1 MAFCQ
6 NALIP
11 EFNNFNLFQ
20 KVTRVAIPVH
30 FIQGNL
36 DAIAPPDKGK
46 EYYEQLE
53 AFQKS
58 FTLFEKSAHTPQY
71 EEPEKFSS
79 LILSIIN
86 A

>member
-11 EFNNFNLFQ
+11 EFNSFNLFQ
-20 KVTRVAIPVH
+20 KVKNIAIPVH
-30 FIQGNL
+30 FIQGYL
-36 DAIAPPDKGK
+36 DAIAPPEKGR
-46 EYYEQLE
+46 EFYEQLN
-53 AFQKS
+53 AVQKS

-71 EEPEKFSS
+71 EEPEKFSR
-79 LILSIIN
+79 LILSFVK

>member
-1 MAFCQ
+1 M
-6 NALIP
+6 P
-11 EFNNFNLFQ
+11 DYNNFNLFQ
-20 KVTRVAIPVH
+20 KVSRVEIPVH

-36 DAIAPPDKGK
+36 DAVAPPDKGK

-58 FTLFEKSAHTPQY
+58 FTLFEKSAHLPQY
-71 EEPEKFSS
+71 EEPEKLSS
-79 LILSIIN
+79 LILSFVN